1 MKTAHRM
8 SARAKRLRA
17 TPPGER
23 AYSILNVL
31 DQNQPLRN
39 EEIEALDLAL
49 CGCLTNITEGRGS
62 RGDAAVLEAAC
73 EICLQLESDG
83 LSSGHIDD
91 LHAAQR
97 EIKHSIDRFEA
108 GKSLLLTGL
117 GIAATQTMADVY
129 LAFLKQCTRGMWI
142 RVLKECEAR
151 AAGPLMLS
159 KTATTPNPTERHL

>member
-39 EEIEALDLAL
+39 EEIEALDATL
-49 CGCLTNITEGRGS
+49 CACLQNITEGRGT
-62 RGDAAVLEAAC
+62 RADAAALEAAC
-73 EICLQLESDG
+73 EICLQLETND
-83 LSSGHIDD
+83 LASGHFND
-91 LHAAQR
+91 LNTAKA
-97 EIKHSIDRFEA
+97 EITQAIARLDA
-108 GKSLLLTGL
+108 GKSLLLTGP
-117 GIAATQTMADVY
+117 GIAAAQTMADVH

-159 KTATTPNPTERHL
+159 KTATNPHPTERHP

>member
-31 DQNQPLRN
+31 DQNQSLRA
-39 EEIEALDLAL
+39 EEIEALDNAL
-49 CGCLTNITEGRGS
+49 CGCLRNITDGHGA
-62 RGDAAVLEAAC
+62 RGDAAAVEAAC
-73 EICLQLESDG
+73 EICLQLEMSD
-83 LSSGHIDD
+83 LSSGHIED
-91 LHAAQR
+91 LHSAKR
-97 EIKHSIDRFEA
+97 EIQQAITRFEA
-108 GKSLLLTGL
+108 GKSLLLTGT
-117 GIAATQTMADVY
+117 GIAAAQTMADVH

-159 KTATTPNPTERHL
+159 KTATTPNPTERHP